1 MDGVKLEFEDDA
13 IREIAKKSLER
24 KTGARGLRSIM
35 ENVMMDYMYD
45 IPSDDEIDKLT
56 ITKEI
61 VDSHLLLDQNMGEQD
76 SSSDKDSD
84 QESA

>member
-1 MDGVKLEFEDDA
+1 
-13 IREIAKKSLER
+13 
-24 KTGARGLRSIM
+24 M